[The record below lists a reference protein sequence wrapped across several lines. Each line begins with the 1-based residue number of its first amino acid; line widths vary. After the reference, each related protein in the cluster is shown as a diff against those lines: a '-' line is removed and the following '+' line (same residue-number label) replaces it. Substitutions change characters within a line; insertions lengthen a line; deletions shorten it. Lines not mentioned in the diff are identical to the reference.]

1 MAYMVRTIAL
11 ACGLAAILALPAF
24 SGAGAQSTGSRINS
38 APPFPMARIRF
49 DEPSELGKIRKALA
63 DGEIDKARRIAN
75 DFLASDLAPEMR
87 YAGLN
92 ALCAVES
99 SARNWS
105 AALAACNEAIRIRP
119 NHWMALNTRG
129 TVYYLSGDVDKAR
142 SDFRKAYELVP
153 EKGGN
158 RDVVRHNLALVGVT
172 VGDGG
177 NS

>member
-1 MAYMVRTIAL
+1 MLYAVRATIL
-11 ACGLAAILALPAF
+11 AGGLAALFVLPSF
-24 SGAGAQSTGSRINS
+24 SAAEAQATGSRVSS

-49 DEPSELGKIRKALA
+49 DEPSELGKIRKALS
-63 DGEIDKARRIAN
+63 DGEIDKARKIAN

-87 YAGLN
+87 FVGLN

-99 SARNWS
+99 AARNWS
-105 AALAACNEAIRIRP
+105 AALAACDEAIRIRP

-129 TVYYLSGDVDKAR
+129 TVYYLSGDVEKAR

-158 RDVVRHNLALVGVT
+158 REIVRHNLALVGVT